1 MKHDLLLAWMSE
13 RGSGTWQELKDAWAW
28 LNAGTDLEPAD
39 RAWIVARDLS
49 ALGHIEIAW
58 TQQRWA
64 AAPPVITMLPRSGGR
79 ALMTGGRTRALYEP
93 PHPDSD
99 EAGTGM
105 LADAAEELD
114 LWVDDWPSRD
124 GPTSAVIN
132 CTSHIDAERLAS
144 RLGIRFTYSVSQT
157 LAHLLPPLEA
167 YLRIAPAGEL
177 PRGFDAEVFDPEECR
192 WSWADSTEVP
202 GLYRCRTWG
211 VNVYALRSPL
221 NAWKR
226 VQPEVGIYAVYSWH
240 AGDLKPMTYDRAS
253 GELSMKLHAVP
264 PLLHSRAAVLCS
276 GRLPMRPDISGR
288 RHIVYLNVA
297 PEVARRIASSL
308 GQALNEEVD

>member
-1 MKHDLLLAWMSE
+1 MRHDLLLAWMSE

-28 LNAGTDLEPAD
+28 LNNGKDLEPAD
-39 RAWIVARDLS
+39 RAWIVARALS

-64 AAPPVITMLPRSGGR
+64 VAPPVITMLPRSGGR

-93 PHPDSD
+93 PHPGSD
-99 EAGTGM
+99 EPGTGM
-105 LADAAEELD
+105 LADIAEELG

-124 GPTSAVIN
+124 GPTSVVIN
-132 CTSHIDAERLAS
+132 CASHADAERLAS
-144 RLGIRFTYSVSQT
+144 RLGIRFTYSVSQA
-157 LAHLLPPLEA
+157 LAYLLPPLEK

-177 PRGFDAEVFDPEECR
+177 PRGFDAEVFDPVGCW
-192 WSWADSTEVP
+192 WSWADSTAEP

-211 VNVYALRSPL
+211 ANVYALKTPL
-221 NAWKR
+221 QSWKR
-226 VQPEVGIYAVYSWH
+226 VQPEVGIYAVYAWQS
-240 AGDLKPMTYDRAS
+240 GDLQPMTYDRAT
-253 GELSMKLHAVP
+253 GELSMKANAAP

-276 GRLPMRPDISGR
+276 GRLPMRPEIAGR

-308 GQALNEEVD
+308 GQNLNEEVR